1 MTFACLSQATATSKR
16 VFHQTQNTFNR
27 IHNTFITDE
36 IHDQGK
42 TIFQYCLDKKQ
53 NDMSH
58 MTCFSRLI
66 ILLGLCNLNNDPTQY
81 SLFSWSTGKG
91 TTNEI

>member
-42 TIFQYCLDKKQ
+42 NINIHRIKLKQ
-53 NDMSH
+53 LRPKIAKIPF
-58 MTCFSRLI
+58 CF
-66 ILLGLCNLNNDPTQY
+66 
-81 SLFSWSTGKG
+81 
-91 TTNEI
+91 

>member
-16 VFHQTQNTFNR
+16 VFHQTKNTFNR

-42 TIFQYCLDKKQ
+42 NKVKIF
-53 NDMSH
+53 
-58 MTCFSRLI
+58 F
-66 ILLGLCNLNNDPTQY
+66 P
-81 SLFSWSTGKG
+81 GKVQL
-91 TTNEI
+91 TLKTPA